1 MIRKAPTSCA
11 LKSIRV
17 LVAFDNSYDS
27 FDHSIQKNLSAQKES
42 SARTHMN
49 SMKLVIPLQS
59 LYWSIHTK
67 DESKRSSAIDSSV
80 VVSQNRLES
89 LFHQIKCDRMTSFME
104 FMLRLG
110 QIRGVFTPKW
120 CAKLLMDVGFLE
132 YYYIQLITF
141 CSQVKVSEIFID

>member
-1 MIRKAPTSCA
+1 MLLPTTHGS
-11 LKSIRV
+11 LP
-17 LVAFDNSYDS
+17 
-27 FDHSIQKNLSAQKES
+27 
-42 SARTHMN
+42 RTHQAVTVPKKKPSVASRSHLEWRTVTQTMN
-49 SMKLVIPLQS
+49 FTKLVIPLQS

>member
-17 LVAFDNSYDS
+17 LVACDNSYDS
-27 FDHSIQKNLSAQKES
+27 FDHSTLKKSSAQKRS

-110 QIRGVFTPKW
+110 
-120 CAKLLMDVGFLE
+120 
-132 YYYIQLITF
+132 
-141 CSQVKVSEIFID
+141 